1 MVSLKSVSL
10 IYTILFGIV
19 VIALLIII
27 VYRLYQGLIKAS
39 NRKPIKKISGNW
51 FLKTLKILFGL
62 SMLMMI
68 ISIPFYGLIGSSFRS
83 VVPNYLYNLMIS
95 GVILL
100 AGIECYLTLSISR
113 ELLEKTFKKVELTI
127 IVLIM
132 LPLSGYL
139 TYYIPDMFDYPKSD
153 QCYLIELPVKGDWVA
168 GHAGGSE
175 RVNYHC
181 AYEAQKFAIDI
192 VKVNE
197 SGKFYKNDG
206 AKIEDFY
213 TLNEN
218 IYSPVDG
225 IIVNVV
231 DTFKNQQVLNGSDK
245 KNPAGNHI
253 VIEIE
258 NERYLFLA
266 HLNIGTIKIQKGDIV
281 KAGDLIAQAGN
292 SGNTSWPHLHMHIQ
306 DKPIIDNKNAKAFPF
321 RFGKMD
327 RKRWLGWTNVTDG
340 FLVRNDLFRN
350 S

>member
-19 VIALLIII
+19 VIVLFVTIAFRI
-27 VYRLYQGLIKAS
+27 YQGFIS
-39 NRKPIKKISGNW
+39 SSDRKPIKEINGNW
-51 FLKTLKILFGL
+51 FLKTLKILFGI
-62 SMLMMI
+62 SMFMMI
-68 ISIPFYGLIGSSFRS
+68 INIPFYGLIGSAVRS
-83 VVPNYLYNLMIS
+83 VVPNYLNNIMIS
-95 GVILL
+95 AVILL
-100 AGIECYLTLSISR
+100 AGIECFLTFSISTK
-113 ELLEKTFKKVELTI
+113 LLEKTFKKVELSI
-127 IVLIM
+127 AVLIM
-132 LPLSGYL
+132 LPLSIYL
-139 TYYIPDMFDYPKSD
+139 AINISNMFDYPQTDK
-153 QCYLIELPVKGDWVA
+153 CYLIDLPVKGDWIA

-175 RVNYHC
+175 QVNYHC

-192 VKVNE
+192 VKVDE
-197 SGKFYKNDG
+197 SGMFYKNEG
-206 AKIEDFY
+206 KEIEDFY

-231 DTFKNQQVLNGSDK
+231 DSFANQQVLNGSDK

-266 HLNIGTIKIQKGDIV
+266 HLNLGTIKVLKGDIV

-292 SGNTSWPHLHMHIQ
+292 SGNTTWPHLHMHIQ

-327 RKRWLGWTNVTDG
+327 RKRWLGWTNVKDG